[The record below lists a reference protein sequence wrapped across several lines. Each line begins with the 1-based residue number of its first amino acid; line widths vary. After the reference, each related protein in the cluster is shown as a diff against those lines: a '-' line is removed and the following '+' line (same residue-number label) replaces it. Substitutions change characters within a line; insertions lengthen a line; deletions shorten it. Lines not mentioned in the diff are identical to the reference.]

1 LRPQDSEALVSSV
14 APSERIEKAILFVRG
29 HKVLLDED
37 LAKLYGVT
45 VGRLNEAVKRN
56 IERFPDDFMF
66 QLTFHELRALR
77 SQIAISKKG
86 RGGRRYMP
94 YAFTEH
100 GAIMAANVLN
110 TQRAIEVSMYVVR
123 TFVRLRQL
131 LATNK
136 ELARKLAELE
146 RKLENHDDS
155 IRSLFDAIRQLMT
168 PATFSPAHPETAKT
182 ASFPDRRDAGSDS
195 AGRNQS
201 NGHCLHSRLRGIWG
215 SQKGASHLF
224 QRTEKRARPCVLIP
238 AAEF

>member
-1 LRPQDSEALVSSV
+1 MRSLV
-14 APSERIEKAILFVRG
+14 PNERIEKAILIIRG

-56 IERFPDDFMF
+56 TERFPEDFMF
-66 QLTFHELRALR
+66 QLAFHELRDLR

-86 RGGRRYMP
+86 RGGRRYLP

-110 TQRAIEVSMYVVR
+110 TQRAIEVSVYVVR
-123 TFVRLRQL
+123 AFVRLRQL

-168 PATFSPAHPETAKT
+168 PDVLPH
-182 ASFPDRRDAGSDS
+182 RRIGF
-195 AGRNQS
+195 RREE
-201 NGHCLHSRLRGIWG
+201 L
-215 SQKGASHLF
+215 K
-224 QRTEKRARPCVLIP
+224 
-238 AAEF
+238 